1 MFKQIFK
8 AFFLF
13 CMLCT
18 LHPHH
23 QHVKRKY
30 SFYFE
35 TLCEKSFEE
44 KCCKILL
51 AFNFKVAKSAS
62 RRRSWFRINFM
73 GPSPILS
80 WMCFELLHLLE
91 KKDVEGRSN
100 SIVDSIDHSIVHT
113 KEWFW
118 SIPLHCPPTFKNIK
132 HNKISFIMFYKLH
145 ETDLM

>member
-8 AFFLF
+8 AFFSF

-80 WMCFELLHLLE
+80 WMCIVLLHLLE
-91 KKDVEGRSN
+91 KKAVEKEDPN
-100 SIVDSIDHSIVHT
+100 QNKSILSTSVR
-113 KEWFW
+113 KEIYETASKYHFKM
-118 SIPLHCPPTFKNIK
+118 IGLHFSPCFGCNNIT
-132 HNKISFIMFYKLH
+132 ISYIKYPN
-145 ETDLM
+145 